1 MSQQA
6 APRTTTGQWVGRIA
20 GPVVAALVYF
30 IPSGLHTIEGMG
42 HRPAAAA
49 AVAAWMALWWFTEAI
64 PMGWTA
70 LLPLV
75 LFPALGVF
83 GDKSVVAAVGSSAQ
97 PFVDPYIFLFMGG
110 MALGAALEQW
120 GLHRRIALLI
130 MHAIGTGP
138 RRLLFGMLAATAA
151 VSLWISNTATSV
163 MMVPIGM
170 ALVAQLEAAEGRRLR
185 HFGAALML
193 AVAYGSNI
201 GGIGTKIGSPTNS
214 VFAGVVSRRLGS
226 EVGFM
231 EYMVAALPFVLIF
244 LPIAWAVLWR
254 WGRKDT
260 LGPGQGGDV
269 IAGELARLGPLSGG
283 ERVVGGV
290 FLTAAVLWIFG
301 DPLRALLA
309 PPVARAF
316 DGFKLAGKHYEAA
329 VAMVGALVLLAL
341 GRLSLAAL
349 RRVPWDT
356 LLLLGGGFALA
367 AGIEGSGLSAWL
379 ITRLSGL
386 EALPALAQHGVVATT
401 TILLSAIASNT
412 ATVNV
417 MLNVLPAS
425 RPLMAVSTFAASC
438 DFALP
443 AGTPPNAIV
452 FGSGYVRLPVMMK
465 AGVLLDVLAALTLTL
480 YGRFWVQW
488 VLP

>member
-1 MSQQA
+1 MSQPA
-6 APRTTTGQWVGRIA
+6 ARRTTTGQWVGRFA
-20 GPVVAALVYF
+20 GPAVAALVYLV
-30 IPSGLHTIEGMG
+30 PSGLHTIPDAG

-49 AVAAWMALWWFTEAI
+49 AVAAWMALWWFTEAF

-70 LLPLV
+70 LLPVV

-83 GDKSVVAAVGSSAQ
+83 GDGGVGVAVVRSVQ

-130 MHAIGTGP
+130 MRAIGTGP
-138 RRLLFGMLAATAA
+138 QRLLFGMLAATAA
-151 VSLWISNTATSV
+151 VSLWISNTATAV

-170 ALVAQLEAAEGRRLR
+170 ALVAQLETTEGRRLE

-193 AVAYGSNI
+193 AVAYGANV
-201 GGIGTKIGSPTNS
+201 GGVGTKIGSPTNS
-214 VFAGVVSRRLGS
+214 VFAGVVSRRLGT
-226 EVGFM
+226 EVGFV
-231 EYMVAALPFVLIF
+231 EYMVAALPFVLLF
-244 LPIAWAVLWR
+244 LPVAWAVLWR
-254 WGRKDT
+254 WGRRDR

-269 IAGELARLGPLSGG
+269 IARELEALGPMSGG

-290 FLTAAVLWIFG
+290 FFVAAVLWMFG

-316 DGFKLAGKHYEAA
+316 DGFKLGGKHYEAA
-329 VAMVGALVLLAL
+329 VAILGTLVLLAV
-341 GRLSLAAL
+341 GRLSFAAL

-379 ITRLSGL
+379 IARLSGL
-386 EALPALAQHGVVATT
+386 ESLPVLAQHGVVAST

-425 RPLMAVSTFAASC
+425 RPLLAVTTFAASC

-465 AGVLLDVLAALTLTL
+465 AGVLLDVLAAALLAV
-480 YGRFWVQW
+480 YGAVWVGW
-488 VLP
+488 VLS